1 MMARTGT
8 SNAEIPCYLL
18 QLTRV
23 TSDDSLPEFTDQE
36 DLSDLS
42 DVKVPVYL
50 RDCLNNL
57 MNDEPD
63 LLEVTLHNLA
73 ALIRRA
79 PDDLDE
85 LSVPI
90 ANALIHLNNE
100 YQLRDFD
107 KCLTDSLTALIAG
120 STAKVV
126 TFITAQFYAANYS
139 LQQRMLMLDVL
150 TRGARELSALPKIN
164 NTPAN
169 EPRNTQLTLTSHAT
183 VTRAI
188 TRPAPPKTAI
198 NKFAPHAGLFI
209 YPLLQQYDRKSA
221 LLDLYHQ
228 DGIVLGQLLYSLGV
242 FVECLNGNAA
252 APVLLQIAQALL
264 EVVWA
269 VRHHPALTVRRAV
282 LYLCVSLCSSLPL
295 AVLSADELRGEF
307 SELLA
312 WGVSVVKGES
322 DEDCR
327 VLATALVTKL
337 VQLIDQNALQIDA

>member
-1 MMARTGT
+1 M
-8 SNAEIPCYLL
+8 S
-18 QLTRV
+18 
-23 TSDDSLPEFTDQE
+23 
-36 DLSDLS
+36 
-42 DVKVPVYL
+42 
-50 RDCLNNL
+50 
-57 MNDEPD
+57 DEPD

-90 ANALIHLNNE
+90 ASALLHLNNE

-107 KCLTDSLTALIAG
+107 RCLTDSLTALIAG
-120 STAKVV
+120 STVKVV

-150 TRGARELSALPKIN
+150 ARGARELSALPKPSS
-164 NTPAN
+164 TSLN
-169 EPRNTQLTLTSHAT
+169 EPRNTQLTLASHAIS
-183 VTRAI
+183 VTRVN
-188 TRPAPPKTAI
+188 TRPTPPKTAV

-209 YPLLQQYDRKSA
+209 YPLLQHYDRKSA
-221 LLDLYHQ
+221 LLDLYNQ

-252 APVLLQIAQALL
+252 APVLLQISHALL

-269 VRHHPALTVRRAV
+269 LRHHPALTVRRAL
-282 LYLCVSLCSSLPL
+282 LYLCVTMSSALPL
-295 AVLSADELRGEF
+295 AVLSTDELRGEW

-312 WGVSVVKGES
+312 WGVSVVKDDA

-337 VQLIDQNALQIDA
+337 VQLIDQNALQLDA